1 MGQLPKF
8 NTENEN
14 TYSRVYN
21 NTLDELFFKKIINQN
36 SNSLN

>member
-8 NTENEN
+8 NPENED
-14 TYSRVYN
+14 TYSRVRN
-21 NTLDELFFKKIINQN
+21 NSLDEVFFKKIINQN